1 MLVVDSG
8 SLRRKSGFSD
18 PSMKLLLV
26 EDESRLAGR
35 ISAHLVREGF
45 AVATTADGADAL
57 SRARSDDYDCILL
70 DLGLPG
76 PIDGLELCREL
87 RQGGTGTS
95 VLIITARD
103 ALGSRIEGLDA
114 GADDYLVKP
123 FALEELSARIRAL
136 LRRAARAGPTVLE
149 VHDVRLDTARRVAS
163 RAGREF
169 TLTSREYVMLEL
181 FMRRPG
187 EPLDRAEISRH
198 VWDDHYD
205 PASNIID
212 VYIAR
217 LRHKLEAQGGTR
229 LIHTLRGQGYV
240 FREESEAE

>member
-1 MLVVDSG
+1 
-8 SLRRKSGFSD
+8 
-18 PSMKLLLV
+18 MKLLLI
-26 EDESRLAGR
+26 EDEPRLAGR
-35 ISAHLVREGF
+35 ISAHLGREGF
-45 AVATTADGADAL
+45 AVETTADGADAL
-57 SRARSDDYDCILL
+57 SRARAHAYDCILL

-76 PIDGLELCREL
+76 TVDGLDVCREL
-87 RQGGTGTS
+87 RRSGTDTS

-123 FALEELSARIRAL
+123 FALDELSARIRAL
-136 LRRAARAGPTVLE
+136 LRRAARAGPSTLE

-198 VWDDHYD
+198 VWDDNYD

-217 LRHKLEAQGGTR
+217 LRQKLEAAGGTR

-240 FREESEAE
+240 LREAVETE

>member
-1 MLVVDSG
+1 
-8 SLRRKSGFSD
+8 
-18 PSMKLLLV
+18 MKLLLV
-26 EDESRLAGR
+26 EDESRLARR
-35 ISAHLVREGF
+35 ISTHLGRQGF
-45 AVATTADGADAL
+45 SVETTTNAADAL
-57 SRARSDDYDCILL
+57 ARARATSFDCILL

-76 PIDGLELCREL
+76 DIDGLDVCREL
-87 RQGGTGTS
+87 RRSGAETS

-123 FALEELSARIRAL
+123 FALEELAARIRAL
-136 LRRAARAGPTVLE
+136 LRRASRAGPGILE
-149 VHDVRLDTARRVAS
+149 VHDVRLDTARRIAS

-181 FMRRPG
+181 FMRRSG
-187 EPLDRAEISRH
+187 EPLDRADISRH
-198 VWDDHYD
+198 VWDDNYD

-217 LRHKLEAQGGTR
+217 LRNKLESSGGSR

-240 FREESEAE
+240 FREERATD

>member
-1 MLVVDSG
+1 
-8 SLRRKSGFSD
+8 
-18 PSMKLLLV
+18 MKLLLV
-26 EDESRLAGR
+26 EDEPRLAGR
-35 ISAHLVREGF
+35 ISAHLGRQGF
-45 AVATTADGADAL
+45 SVEVTDDGADAL
-57 SRARSDDYDCILL
+57 ERARSRAYDCILL

-76 PIDGLELCREL
+76 AMDGLDVCREL
-87 RQGGTGTS
+87 RQSRVPTP

-103 ALGSRIEGLDA
+103 ALDSRIEGLDA
-114 GADDYLVKP
+114 GGDDYLVKP
-123 FALEELSARIRAL
+123 FALEELAARIRAL
-136 LRRAARAGPTVLE
+136 LRRAARVEPAILE
-149 VHDVRLDTARRVAS
+149 THDVRLDTARRIAS

-198 VWDDHYD
+198 VWDDNYD

-217 LRHKLEAQGGTR
+217 LRHKLEASGGTR

-240 FREESEAE
+240 FREESGVE

>member
-1 MLVVDSG
+1 
-8 SLRRKSGFSD
+8 
-18 PSMKLLLV
+18 MKLLLV
-26 EDESRLAGR
+26 EDERRLAGK
-35 ISAHLVREGF
+35 IGAHLGREGF
-45 AVATTADGADAL
+45 SVEVTADGGDAL
-57 SRARSDDYDCILL
+57 KRARSVTYDCILL

-76 PIDGLELCREL
+76 TIDGLEVCREL
-87 RQGGTGTS
+87 RRAGTQIP

-123 FALEELSARIRAL
+123 FALEELAARIRAL
-136 LRRAARAGPTVLE
+136 LRRATRSGPAVVE

-163 RAGREF
+163 RAGHDF

-198 VWDDHYD
+198 VWDDNYD

-217 LRHKLEAQGGTR
+217 LRQKLESHGGSR

-240 FREESEAE
+240 FREAGEESA

>member
-1 MLVVDSG
+1 MT
-8 SLRRKSGFSD
+8 
-18 PSMKLLLV
+18 MKLLLI

-35 ISAHLVREGF
+35 ISTHLGRQGF
-45 AVATTADGADAL
+45 SVETTADGADAL
-57 SRARSDDYDCILL
+57 ARARAATYDCILL

-76 PIDGLELCREL
+76 AVDGLEVCRQL
-87 RQGGTGTS
+87 RRSGTETS

-103 ALGSRIEGLDA
+103 ALDARIEGLDA

-136 LRRAARAGPTVLE
+136 LRRAARAGPALLE

-163 RAGREF
+163 RGGREF

-198 VWDDHYD
+198 VWDDAYD

-217 LRHKLEAQGGTR
+217 LRHKLEASRGSR

>member
-1 MLVVDSG
+1 
-8 SLRRKSGFSD
+8 
-18 PSMKLLLV
+18 MKLLLI

-35 ISAHLVREGF
+35 ISTHLGRQGF
-45 AVATTADGADAL
+45 SVDTTDDGADAL
-57 SRARSDDYDCILL
+57 ARARSLAYDCILL
-70 DLGLPG
+70 DLSLPG
-76 PIDGLELCREL
+76 TIDGLEVCREL
-87 RQGGTGTS
+87 RRSGARTS
-95 VLIITARD
+95 VLIITAHD
-103 ALGSRIEGLDA
+103 ALSARIEGLDA

-136 LRRAARAGPTVLE
+136 LRRAARSGPEVLE

-163 RAGREF
+163 RAGHEF

-198 VWDDHYD
+198 VWDDNYD

-212 VYIAR
+212 VYVAR
-217 LRHKLEAQGGTR
+217 LRHKLESSGGTR

-240 FREESEAE
+240 FREESEAD

>member
-1 MLVVDSG
+1 
-8 SLRRKSGFSD
+8 
-18 PSMKLLLV
+18 MKLLLI

-35 ISAHLVREGF
+35 ISAHLGRQGF
-45 AVATTADGADAL
+45 SVDTTGDGVDAL
-57 SRARSDDYDCILL
+57 ARARSLAYDCILL
-70 DLGLPG
+70 DLSLPG
-76 PIDGLELCREL
+76 TVDGLEVCREL
-87 RQGGTGTS
+87 RRSGARTS

-103 ALGSRIEGLDA
+103 ALSARIEGLDA

-136 LRRAARAGPTVLE
+136 LRRAARAGSEVLE

-198 VWDDHYD
+198 VWDDNYD

-212 VYIAR
+212 VYVAR
-217 LRHKLEAQGGTR
+217 LRHKLESAGGTR

-240 FREESEAE
+240 FREESEAD